1 MKFLQEFIA
10 TNLFKISFYNGL
22 SLFVKLLAGFISSK
36 AIAYFLGPSGL
47 VLTANL
53 RNLIFISEIIGLLGL
68 QNAIVIEVAQ
78 NKENPEKLKSI
89 LQSLLVFFLGCT
101 LGLSILIILFYSLI
115 AQKLL
120 LQEYSYIVFWAAF
133 FIPFQV
139 FSVFLIQ
146 ILNGLQEFKKLYLTH
161 IFGNIFYIIFSV
173 ILLWKLGL
181 IGGLISVL
189 VAPFILF
196 CVVFYYYKPQ
206 FYLLI
211 SFKTID
217 YQIIKSLL
225 PITGMILF
233 TTIFSQITILEIRKT
248 IVVISGINEAG
259 YWEAMQRIS
268 SIYMLF
274 FTSLITIYYLPKL
287 SESILK
293 IDKKKEYKAL
303 IKNFYI
309 YLLPIVLI
317 VFVFIY
323 IFKLYIIQIVLN
335 KEFENV
341 QHFFLGQLIGD
352 FFKIAS
358 SILALQFF
366 IRKEIKPY
374 LIFEAISLLLYLFLS
389 YYFVKIYN
397 GVGASFA
404 FALSNMVYFFL
415 VLIFRVI
422 KFK

>member
-53 RNLIFISEIIGLLGL
+53 RNLIVISENIGLMGL

-120 LQEYSYIVFWAAF
+120 LQEHSYIVFWAAF
-133 FIPFQV
+133 FIPFQILHI
-139 FSVFLIQ
+139 FFLQ

-173 ILLWKLGL
+173 ILLWKLAL

-211 SFKTID
+211 SFKTFD

-274 FTSLITIYYLPKL
+274 FTSLISIYYLPKL
-287 SESILK
+287 SESILN

-303 IKNFYI
+303 IKNFYTF
-309 YLLPIVLI
+309 LLPLVLI
-317 VFVFIY
+317 VFLFIY
-323 IFKLYIIQIVLN
+323 IFKMYIIQIVLN
-335 KEFENV
+335 KEFETV

-366 IRKEIKPY
+366 IRKEIKIY
-374 LIFEAISLLLYLFLS
+374 IILEAISLLLYLFLS

-397 GVGASFA
+397 GVGASLA
-404 FALSNMVYFFL
+404 FALSNGVYFL
-415 VLIFRVI
+415 MVLIFRVI
-422 KFK
+422 KII